1 MICRK
6 ASQKSNL
13 QLVKEIPDAKHIAL
27 LCLMASL
34 SLIAVVGLRVAALFI
49 SPVMVSMIRTFE
61 IVMSLALEIITQS
74 MGVKLPNQEF
84 LNFTSET
91 FMFKVAGCAI
101 VTLRYGH
108 LHALF
113 SDALN
118 FFT

>member
-1 MICRK
+1 MQRL
-6 ASQKSNL
+6 AERPKSNL
-13 QLVKEIPDAKHIAL
+13 QPIKEIPDAKHIAL

-84 LNFTSET
+84 LDFKSET
-91 FMFKVAGCAI
+91 FMFKVAGCAV
-101 VTLRYGH
+101 VTLRCGH
-108 LHALF
+108 LHA
-113 SDALN
+113 
-118 FFT
+118 

>member
-6 ASQKSNL
+6 ASQKSNR
-13 QLVKEIPDAKHIAL
+13 QLVKEMPDAKHIAL

-101 VTLRYGH
+101 VTLRCGH

-113 SDALN
+113 SDALY